1 MKQETIKQQET
12 QMSNVEFRRSNEL
25 NVLSSETTF
34 TIKRNKKSFLRKAAG
49 LTLTIMFFMQAA
61 FSQSKQKIAVIGI
74 DTKNLTIDKEM
85 IRNMVLL
92 ELEKASVYEVMDRYD
107 LANVINEQEIDVEN
121 CYGRTCQV
129 MVGEILKADKMLTGS
144 IERYGSKIIVIF
156 RLIDVK
162 SGNIEKT
169 DVMEYINQQ
178 NHIQTLISMSLNNIM
193 GIKNEK
199 TLIDLLVSYD
209 QPIITSKT
217 TVKLSG
223 PRVGATFHWGEHSE
237 RMQAPEEQG
246 GFNMYPVNSFIGYQF
261 EQQFLSSGDFQAL
274 FEFIPVITGMESG
287 VFIPSVTVLLGFRFN
302 RSGFELG
309 LGPVVRGTQTA
320 SGYYDDNGNWHLAST
335 LPPESTIE
343 TVRRLDNRGKFG
355 VSTGMIF
362 AAGRTF
368 KSGYLNVPVNI
379 YYSPNKNGSLIG
391 LIVGFNVAQLP
402 RFEDK

>member
-1 MKQETIKQQET
+1 MKQERTRQQMT
-12 QMSNVEFRRSNEL
+12 QKSNVELQETKEL
-25 NVLSSETTF
+25 NYISSKKCCKTL
-34 TIKRNKKSFLRKAAG
+34 KKKSFLKKAAG
-49 LTLTIMFFMQAA
+49 LTLTIMMFMQAA
-61 FSQSKQKIAVIGI
+61 FSQTKQKIAVIGI
-74 DTKNLTIDKEM
+74 DTKDLSVEKKM
-85 IRNMVLL
+85 IKNMVLL
-92 ELEKASVYEVMDRYD
+92 ELEKASVFEVMDRYD
-107 LANVINEQEIDVEN
+107 IANVINEQEINVDN

-129 MVGEILKADKMLTGS
+129 MVGNILNADKMLTGS
-144 IERYGSKIIVIF
+144 IEKFSNKIIVIF

-162 SGNIEKT
+162 TGNIEKT

-178 NHIQTLISMSLNNIM
+178 NHIQTMISISLNNIM
-193 GIKNEK
+193 GIKNDK
-199 TLIDLLVSYD
+199 ALIDLLISYD

-223 PRVGATFHWGEHSE
+223 PRVGATFHWGEHAE

-274 FEFIPVITGMESG
+274 FEFIPVVTGMESG

-302 RSGFELG
+302 NTGLEFG

-320 SGYYDDNGNWHLAST
+320 SGYFDENGNWQLAST
-335 LPPESTIE
+335 LPSDSPIE

-368 KSGYLNVPVNI
+368 RSGYLNVPVNV
-379 YYSPNKNGSLIG
+379 YFSPNKNGSYIG

-402 RFEDK
+402 KFEEK